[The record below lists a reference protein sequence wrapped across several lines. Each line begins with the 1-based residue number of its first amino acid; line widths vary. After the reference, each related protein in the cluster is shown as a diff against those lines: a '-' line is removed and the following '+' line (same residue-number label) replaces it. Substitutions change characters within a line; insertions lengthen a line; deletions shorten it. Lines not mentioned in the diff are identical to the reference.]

1 MFLVERTVVASKA
14 TFVKTWCQV
23 VVHIVLSNFS
33 SFFRCLPT
41 CLRKINKLS
50 IGITA
55 MTDTVFS
62 DRSSEAFFTELC
74 WRCLQVEQN
83 EDSSLSSSGRRRRTC
98 SCVGL
103 CQEKPLAPPLLS
115 VLVITPRP
123 HALFCTKSPLYHLA
137 NGASQAGRGRYR
149 RCDQVRLGPTEN
161 PSKSQLSHFFEN
173 DNKWIRLQ
181 HHVFSPLEQ
190 MLPGTRN
197 ETSFLG
203 LFSDLA
209 HGIWLYFHC
218 ASHAVCTHIPFK
230 KLAIA
235 LAIGFSSESL
245 LKYERLKQKK
255 TCPSAWLVF

>member
-1 MFLVERTVVASKA
+1 MIRLWSGLDTVTRDQKWLVSILLVERTVVASKA

-41 CLRKINKLS
+41 CLRKIKKLS

-55 MTDTVFS
+55 MTEAVFS
-62 DRSSEAFFTELC
+62 DVGPGLGEAFFTELC
-74 WRCLQVEQN
+74 WRCLHVEQN

-98 SCVGL
+98 SCVRL
-103 CQEKPLAPPLLS
+103 WQEKPLTLAVLS

-137 NGASQAGRGRYR
+137 NGASPAGRETYR
-149 RCDQVRLGPTEN
+149 RRDQVRLGPTEN

-190 MLPGTRN
+190 RNKCCRGLGT
-197 ETSFLG
+197 
-203 LFSDLA
+203 
-209 HGIWLYFHC
+209 
-218 ASHAVCTHIPFK
+218 
-230 KLAIA
+230 KLH
-235 LAIGFSSESL
+235 F
-245 LKYERLKQKK
+245 
-255 TCPSAWLVF
+255 